1 MHIFTSNA
9 CTDWVHCFS
18 IPQSLWLMI
27 YHYFVLSSIRLVAAL
42 LPVLVLSST
51 VSELH
56 DPMIG
61 SLRGL
66 ATYFLFS
73 S

>member
-1 MHIFTSNA
+1 
-9 CTDWVHCFS
+9 
-18 IPQSLWLMI
+18 
-27 YHYFVLSSIRLVAAL
+27 